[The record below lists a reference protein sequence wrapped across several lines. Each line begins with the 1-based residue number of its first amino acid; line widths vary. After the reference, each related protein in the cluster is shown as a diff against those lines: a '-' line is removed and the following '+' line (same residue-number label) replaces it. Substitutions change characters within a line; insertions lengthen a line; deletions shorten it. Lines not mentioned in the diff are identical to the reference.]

1 MRNRGKLKCKA
12 LLPPPPAS
20 HTLRNELR
28 QHTLSPTPA
37 QHPHCPPQPVPL
49 TLSPTPC
56 PPHSGF
62 LDRVCTHILNY
73 EGRKLKTY
81 RGNLSEFVKQYP
93 AAKSYYEL
101 TNANVAFK
109 FPEPGFLEGVKTKD
123 KAILKMIKVGFS
135 PLPLPPASPPCLSP
149 LGLQKIKV
157 SSLPSPSPASSASP
171 WCLSS
176 PAFPFCLPLVP
187 HFPCCQPIILTPLPL
202 PCAGWLQV
210 PRH

>member
-123 KAILKMIKVGFS
+123 KAILKMIKVGFKGQFPCLTPPPLLLGS
-135 PLPLPPASPPCLSP
+135 PLLLPPPLLPPALPV
-149 LGLQKIKV
+149 V
-157 SSLPSPSPASSASP
+157 SSCPALPLSSASP
-171 WCLSS
+171 CSPLHPTASLSYSRPSLS
-176 PAFPFCLPLVP
+176 P
-187 HFPCCQPIILTPLPL
+187 
-202 PCAGWLQV
+202 AGWLQV